1 MSVFILE
8 LYVDV
13 KDLLQLFGTICLWI
27 WGDVKFVNVNTYVNV
42 FVIVNMWLY
51 MNSVYMCMQ
60 SVFFCKCQ
68 KFKKKQNFFSISE
81 ICYVRRPGVS
91 RWT

>member
-1 MSVFILE
+1 
-8 LYVDV
+8 
-13 KDLLQLFGTICLWI
+13 
-27 WGDVKFVNVNTYVNV
+27 VNVNTCVNV

-68 KFKKKQNFFSISE
+68 KFKKKQYFFFAIAE
-81 ICYVRRPGVS
+81 ICYV
-91 RWT
+91 

>member
-1 MSVFILE
+1 MSDSSSNVFNLELSLFMSKTICRTMSVFILE

-13 KDLLQLFGTICLWI
+13 KDLLQLFGTIWR
-27 WGDVKFVNVNTYVNV
+27 DVKFVNVNTYVNI

-68 KFKKKQNFFSISE
+68 KF
-81 ICYVRRPGVS
+81 
-91 RWT
+91 

>member
-1 MSVFILE
+1 MHRTMSVFILE

-13 KDLLQLFGTICLWI
+13 KDLLQLFGTICR
-27 WGDVKFVNVNTYVNV
+27 DVKFVNVNI

-60 SVFFCKCQ
+60 SVFL
-68 KFKKKQNFFSISE
+68 
-81 ICYVRRPGVS
+81 
-91 RWT
+91 

>member
-1 MSVFILE
+1 
-8 LYVDV
+8 
-13 KDLLQLFGTICLWI
+13 
-27 WGDVKFVNVNTYVNV
+27 VNVNTYVNV

-68 KFKKKQNFFSISE
+68 KFKKNRIFFQFLKFVMSDGLASAVGHNSLL
-81 ICYVRRPGVS
+81 CP
-91 RWT
+91 TA